1 MSYFRY
7 KLIEPSGELSSGI
20 AKFPYREVVSAISH
34 LERDGSTTVYVKK
47 LGRVSS
53 FVLELGTLRLRKK
66 LPRPF
71 QAEFFNNLSIMLRSG
86 MNLNTALEEAA
97 GTTGRRD
104 FEADMRDIIMNIQG
118 GANFSEAAERYTY
131 IFPKTVLHLIRL
143 GEETGKLDRTL
154 MDASEHIKRIQSIV
168 SDTKQALLYPS
179 FVFVAMGGGLLF
191 WFYYV
196 VPKIVSLFKEMDV
209 TLPALTVFLLQ
220 VSDFVQTNILG
231 IILGIVLCIF
241 FIIFAYKG
249 SRQFRKLTD
258 ALLLKLPISSSIS
271 SASALA
277 FISEYFSLLINVGID
292 IMRSM
297 DILQDS
303 VKNEVY
309 RERLSEVKSGLTRGE
324 GIADS
329 FRKVSIFPNFVVRMI
344 NIGEQS
350 GTLPEQLSYVADDYR
365 NRLSLLVATIGK
377 MIEPVVLLVAG
388 AMFAI
393 IIAGLFLPIYDLIS
407 RVSGR

>member
-118 GANFSEAAERYTY
+118 GASFSEAAERYTY

-329 FRKVSIFPNFVVRMI
+329 FR
-344 NIGEQS
+344 
-350 GTLPEQLSYVADDYR
+350 
-365 NRLSLLVATIGK
+365 
-377 MIEPVVLLVAG
+377 
-388 AMFAI
+388 
-393 IIAGLFLPIYDLIS
+393 
-407 RVSGR
+407 